1 MLKARRYH
9 ICGQVQDVG
18 FRIFAQE
25 IALREGLQGFVANCS
40 DGSVE
45 AEVEG
50 EDTSIERF
58 AAQIA
63 QIDLFYYDNANI
75 SIESQIFAHMSPEQT
90 THFLSNA
97 R

>member
-58 AAQIA
+58 ERAIRVGPPG
-63 QIDLFYYDNANI
+63 ANVESVNVDERPPSGRADGF
-75 SIESQIFAHMSPEQT
+75 SITPGNT
-90 THFLSNA
+90 WKL
-97 R
+97 